1 MSSASIRKDIN
12 SVDSAIRELF
22 LLRMSLAHEVAET
35 KAQSDDK
42 IYKPD
47 REAEIIEQRSAGMEE
62 EVRLKY
68 IALLQ
73 SMIRASREYQYSKIL
88 RLNPEKFPFH
98 PSSEMLKPKT
108 VFYQGVPGAYQELAA
123 RALFPSASRST
134 SRPGRRSSSR
144 CATAKRMSASFRSKI
159 RPPARSAR
167 SMTCCSTTTCPSTA
181 RTSKKISHC
190 LAAVPGATMADI
202 RSVCSHPHALPQCS
216 AFISAHGF
224 TAIEAANTAIAAA
237 RTCATRA
244 T

>member
-1 MSSASIRKDIN
+1 MRELASIRKDIN

-73 SMIRASREYQYSKIL
+73 SMIRASREYQYSEIL

-108 VFYQGVPGAYQELAA
+108 VFYQGVPGVRAGQRPDLGGGLPVGA
-123 RALFPSASRST
+123 RRQSGCR
-134 SRPGRRSSSR
+134 RRSGR
-144 CATAKRMSASFRSKI
+144 KYDRR
-159 RPPARSAR
+159 
-167 SMTCCSTTTCPSTA
+167 
-181 RTSKKISHC
+181 
-190 LAAVPGATMADI
+190 
-202 RSVCSHPHALPQCS
+202 
-216 AFISAHGF
+216 HGQ
-224 TAIEAANTAIAAA
+224 
-237 RTCATRA
+237 RGL
-244 T
+244 

>member
-1 MSSASIRKDIN
+1 MRELASIRKDIN

-73 SMIRASREYQYSKIL
+73 SMIRASREYQYSEIL

-123 RALFPSASRST
+123 RALFPECDPVNVPTWEEVFQSVRDGKADVGVVPVENTTAGTVSAVYDLL
-134 SRPGRRSSSR
+134 
-144 CATAKRMSASFRSKI
+144 
-159 RPPARSAR
+159 
-167 SMTCCSTTTCPSTA
+167 
-181 RTSKKISHC
+181 RTLPDGVRAACHLDGF
-190 LAAVPGATMADI
+190 LAAVKEILPLAELGLGW
-202 RSVCSHPHALPQCS
+202 VCPALLGLAIGLGIHC
-216 AFISAHGF
+216 FRGKKHGGK
-224 TAIEAANTAIAAA
+224 
-237 RTCATRA
+237 
-244 T
+244 

>member
-1 MSSASIRKDIN
+1 MRELASIRKDIN

-73 SMIRASREYQYSKIL
+73 SMIRASREYQYSEIL

-123 RALFPSASRST
+123 RAEGLALAGRLDQAISLLSSASSQVKLG
-134 SRPGRRSSSR
+134 SLQQ
-144 CATAKRMSASFRSKI
+144 
-159 RPPARSAR
+159 ARYDAR
-167 SMTCCSTTTCPSTA
+167 IDQLRGLQQRFKPYEKM
-181 RTSKKISHC
+181 
-190 LAAVPGATMADI
+190 
-202 RSVCSHPHALPQCS
+202 
-216 AFISAHGF
+216 
-224 TAIEAANTAIAAA
+224 
-237 RTCATRA
+237 
-244 T
+244 